1 VAKNNTAPQRAG
13 IDRREDVMRD
23 IVRKLDA
30 READKV
36 MRKVEELAARSQL
49 STSD

>member
-1 VAKNNTAPQRAG
+1 
-13 IDRREDVMRD
+13 MRD

-36 MRKVEELAARSQL
+36 MRKVEELAARSRN
-49 STSD
+49 SSED

>member
-1 VAKNNTAPQRAG
+1 VANEDTAPQRAG
-13 IDRREDVMRD
+13 TDRVAEVMRD

-36 MRKVEELAARSQL
+36 MRKVEELAARSRN
-49 STSD
+49 SSED